1 VTTFDQTDTV
11 QRTAARGGLYRRAV
25 LAALKPMEHGV
36 MRLTMPEGSVLTIGR
51 GTNPRDAAHGVHA
64 EMRILDANFF
74 RRCFYYGDIG
84 LAESYMAGE
93 WETGDLA
100 EVISWFI
107 LNHERSQA
115 QSGSAARQKIL
126 GWFGWLNQLGH
137 RLRANDLGRSQK
149 NIAAHYDLSNE
160 FFATF
165 LDPSM
170 TYSSALYRTGDESLA
185 DAQHAKYDRICRM
198 LRLEPGMRVL
208 EIGGGWGALSRM
220 MAESFGCHVTTLTL
234 SERQFE
240 WASEARDRAGLGD
253 RIDIRLLDYRR
264 VTGTFDRI
272 VSIEMLEA
280 VGHEYFDAFFAKC
293 EEVLAPNGLVAL
305 QAITAPETRYESMRK
320 GVDFIQK
327 HIFPGGHIP
336 SVGALLESVHRS
348 TRFTLHDL
356 HDFGLSYATTL
367 QQWADA
373 FESQRDR
380 IRALGFNDE
389 AFLRKWRYYFMY
401 CKAGFQ
407 MRHISVVQML
417 LTRPN
422 CYTLKPMEAGS

>member
-1 VTTFDQTDTV
+1 
-11 QRTAARGGLYRRAV
+11 
-25 LAALKPMEHGV
+25 
-36 MRLTMPEGSVLTIGR
+36 
-51 GTNPRDAAHGVHA
+51 
-64 EMRILDANFF
+64 
-74 RRCFYYGDIG
+74 
-84 LAESYMAGE
+84 
-93 WETGDLA
+93 
-100 EVISWFI
+100 
-107 LNHERSQA
+107 
-115 QSGSAARQKIL
+115 
-126 GWFGWLNQLGH
+126 
-137 RLRANDLGRSQK
+137 
-149 NIAAHYDLSNE
+149 
-160 FFATF
+160 
-165 LDPSM
+165 
-170 TYSSALYRTGDESLA
+170 
-185 DAQHAKYDRICRM
+185 
-198 LRLEPGMRVL
+198 
-208 EIGGGWGALSRM
+208 
-220 MAESFGCHVTTLTL
+220 
-234 SERQFE
+234 
-240 WASEARDRAGLGD
+240 
-253 RIDIRLLDYRR
+253 
-264 VTGTFDRI
+264 
-272 VSIEMLEA
+272 MLEA